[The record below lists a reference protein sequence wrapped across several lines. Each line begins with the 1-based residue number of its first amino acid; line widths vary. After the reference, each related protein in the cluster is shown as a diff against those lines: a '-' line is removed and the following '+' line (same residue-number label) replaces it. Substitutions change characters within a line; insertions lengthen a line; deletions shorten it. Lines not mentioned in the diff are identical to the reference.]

1 MKDKNL
7 PNDYNSLSLE
17 ELTNEANK
25 MIEDLENS
33 VENYQNLLKLNN
45 IIEKK
50 FQKDIKN
57 INEKTKEKIQKI
69 SSKKNDKKINEMNP
83 IDAMKKFV
91 VTMFNLF
98 VSLLATLAIA

>member
-17 ELTNEANK
+17 DLTKEANK
-25 MIEDLENS
+25 MIEYLESKRDLENS

-69 SSKKNDKKINEMNP
+69 SSKKNDKKI
-83 IDAMKKFV
+83 K
-91 VTMFNLF
+91 
-98 VSLLATLAIA
+98 